1 MTEVVDT
8 TYDRFAND
16 PAYVAA
22 NEGFVRGLPLGRVTR
37 ILDLCGGTGAVGR
50 EGEILSKVIVHS
62 LILTALMGVVA
73 MLQAYVVPWMV
84 PKL

>member
-1 MTEVVDT
+1 
-8 TYDRFAND
+8 
-16 PAYVAA
+16 
-22 NEGFVRGLPLGRVTR
+22 
-37 ILDLCGGTGAVGR
+37 
-50 EGEILSKVIVHS
+50 VHS